1 MDCSPIVLAIL
12 RAEVRAEITA
22 ALDRSLYIVD
32 SASESAR
39 LIIADRMHAGQGFRW
54 LFVADELSAGVA
66 ALENGAE
73 DFVLRPVDAAE
84 LNARVNAVLRRGGGL
99 LRVGDVLVD
108 FEQGTVVSRGE
119 EVCVSNKEFQLLRYL
134 AARRGRTVS
143 REELLHQVW
152 RYRTNATRTVDFH
165 VASLRKKLR
174 QADLIETVSRE
185 GYRLRAG

>member
-1 MDCSPIVLAIL
+1 MAIS
-12 RAEVRAEITA
+12 RAEVRAEIAA
-22 ALDRSLYIVD
+22 ALDRSFCVVD
-32 SASESAR
+32 GAGESAR
-39 LIIADRMHAGQGFRW
+39 LIISDCMHSGKGSRW
-54 LFVADELSAGVA
+54 LLVADELSAGVA
-66 ALENGAE
+66 ALENGAD

-84 LNARVNAVLRRGGGL
+84 LNARVNAALRRSGGL

-119 EVCVSNKEFQLLRYL
+119 EVCVSNKELQLLRYL

-152 RYRTNATRTVDFH
+152 RYRTSATRTVDFH
-165 VASLRKKLR
+165 VASLRKKLG
-174 QADLIETVSRE
+174 QADLIETVSGE